1 MHMHTNIVTMCVY
14 GTYITHTHTHTVGVA
29 TSAQREVSLT
39 ESPIRDIQAHAMIT
53 RQMNTW
59 QQRSLRGRTL
69 WNSGMEWCVEQR
81 TWENRLRVSHRVS
94 APRGWPWELG
104 GTLWNTRD
112 RVASKTN
119 VSLGGNPRNWLLYR
133 QGYLPILGINIFNSL
148 LNPVGVNALAFPI
161 IQLSE
166 KRRESVVKIPWLGW
180 FTLQASVL
188 C

>member
-94 APRGWPWELG
+94 ASRVTLE
-104 GTLWNTRD
+104 TLWNTRY

-119 VSLGGNPRNWLLYR
+119 VSLGINLEI
-133 QGYLPILGINIFNSL
+133 GYCIAEATYLFWGLTYLIPSL
-148 LNPVGVNALAFPI
+148 IPLELMPSHF
-161 IQLSE
+161 QLSN
-166 KRRESVVKIPWLGW
+166 
-180 FTLQASVL
+180 
-188 C
+188 